1 MTISTHLTS
10 PLAEVY
16 AQYPFPLTKG
26 DGVYVYDQSGRRY
39 IDFYGGHAVSLL
51 GHNPPEVMTALEDQG
66 KELMFYSNLARIPLR
81 EIAATKLL
89 EFAGG
94 YFDKVFFCNS
104 GGEANENALKI
115 ALMTGMSSNKA
126 VVKDKLVGFSGG
138 FHGRTALSMSVTDK
152 PEWHSYLKG
161 RLGNTMF
168 LFPNDLS
175 GLVEIDQTTAAVI
188 LEPIQS
194 IGGVIEFEYKYL
206 QALRLRCSEVGALLI
221 FDEVQTGMGRTGIP
235 FVSGFSGVMPDMMTL
250 AKGLAGGFPIGAVC
264 MQESLYQQLKV
275 GDLGAT
281 FGGGPLA
288 LAAMQATIETI
299 QNEDLIDAVRT
310 ISDYGREKF
319 QSLHGVM
326 QVRGRGFLLGLL
338 LNVNAA
344 EVQKE
349 LFERGIIVGTTS
361 NKHVL
366 HLLPPFTLQKV
377 HIDELCYALKEI
389 L

>member
-1 MTISTHLTS
+1 MTITPYISS

-16 AQYPFPLTKG
+16 AQYPFSLIKG

-51 GHNPPEVMTALEDQG
+51 GHNPPVVIKALEDQG
-66 KELMFYSNLARIPLR
+66 KEFMFYSNLAKIPLR
-81 EIAATKLL
+81 EHAAGRLL

-94 YFDKVFFCNS
+94 FFDRVFFCNS

-115 ALMTGMSSNKA
+115 ALMTRAGISG
-126 VVKDKLVGFSGG
+126 KDRLVGFRGS
-138 FHGRTALSMSVTDK
+138 FHGRTGLAMSVTDK
-152 PEWHSYLKG
+152 PEWHRYLHG
-161 RLGNTMF
+161 RLGNTAF
-168 LFPNDLS
+168 ILPNELS
-175 GLVEIDQTTAAVI
+175 GLPEIDQTTAAVI

-194 IGGVIEFEYKYL
+194 IGGVVEFEPEYL
-206 QALRLRCSEVGALLI
+206 QALRIRCSEVGALLI
-221 FDEVQTGMGRTGIP
+221 FDEVQTGMGRTGVP
-235 FVSGFSGVMPDMMTL
+235 FVAGFSGVLPDMMTL
-250 AKGLAGGFPIGAVC
+250 AKGLAGGFPIGAVL

-288 LAAMQATIETI
+288 LAAMQATVETI
-299 QNEDLIDAVRT
+299 QQESLMEAVRT
-310 ISDYGREKF
+310 VSEYGREKF
-319 QSLHGVM
+319 QSLKGVC

-344 EVQKE
+344 EVQSK

-361 NKHVL
+361 DKRVL
-366 HLLPPFTLQKV
+366 HLLPPFILQRV
-377 HIDELCYALKEI
+377 HIDELCYALEEI